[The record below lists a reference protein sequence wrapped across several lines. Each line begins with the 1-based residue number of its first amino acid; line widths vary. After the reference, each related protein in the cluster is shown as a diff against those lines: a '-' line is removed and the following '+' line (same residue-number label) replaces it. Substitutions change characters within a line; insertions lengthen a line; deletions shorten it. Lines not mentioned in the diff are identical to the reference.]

1 MAQPWIS
8 SVREKGELTVYNGL
22 KSGKWVHL
30 SRAALQAFNQ
40 FGLPVKLSAANDKQ
54 NANVV
59 METSSGTATFDYEG
73 DTYSG
78 VLDPARLHG
87 LTLLLGRDGRTEKA
101 AIFLPA
107 DPKSGPMFRGGKAV
121 YERATLDMMKVIA
134 VHELVHAC
142 GLDNRDHATDD
153 GLFYFPLAPSGDGK
167 IIVPAQG
174 KESRPMPPL
183 RLGAST
189 VAKIANLWRS

>member
-8 SVREKGELTVYNGL
+8 SVREKGKLTVYNGL
-22 KSGKWVHL
+22 KHGRWLHIFD
-30 SRAALQAFNQ
+30 AALRAFNH
-40 FGLPVKLSAANDKQ
+40 FKLPVQLTAANDEE

-59 METSSGTATFDYEG
+59 MGTSKGEATFDYEG

-78 VLDPARLHG
+78 NLDPTRLHG
-87 LTLLLGRDGRTEKA
+87 LTLLLGRDGRTEKV
-101 AIFLPA
+101 AIFLPD
-107 DPKSGPMFRGGKAV
+107 DPKSGPMFIGGKAV
-121 YERATLDMMKVIA
+121 YERASLDMMKVIA

-142 GLDNRDHATDD
+142 GLENRDHDTND

-174 KESRPMPPL
+174 KESNPMPPL

-189 VAKIANLWRS
+189 ITKIKELWSS